1 MDLTIQ
7 EILETVVNRLKTGS
21 IPHGAMYIL
30 PDGTLLDLSILEN
43 GHADLWAYLDE
54 KIPKT
59 SYPQGDISNFLLD
72 LGWIKANTK
81 EEYISSD
88 FIPTPKQIEII
99 SKILKTYPITYKIY
113 L

>member
-1 MDLTIQ
+1 MDLGIQ
-7 EILETVVNRLKTGS
+7 VILGEVVDRLKTDS
-21 IPHGAMYIL
+21 IPYGATYIL
-30 PDGTLLDLSILEN
+30 PDGTLLDLSLLEN

-54 KIPKT
+54 RIPET

-81 EEYISSD
+81 EGYISSD